1 MKIQLPLVLRVQV
14 AFGAV
19 MAVLLVVGIIAYRSV
34 IASSESAQWA
44 QHTNEVLEHLAN
56 LRLGVESIESGYRDF
71 ALSGA
76 DAFLQNR
83 APAHCWLT
91 TNKEPCGH

>member
-34 IASSESAQWA
+34 TASSESAQWA
-44 QHTNEVLEHLAN
+44 QHTSEVLEHLAN
-56 LRLGVESIESGYRDF
+56 LRLGPGGRATSSTGGRGKLLHPDAVNQRRSV
-71 ALSGA
+71 LS
-76 DAFLQNR
+76 
-83 APAHCWLT
+83 
-91 TNKEPCGH
+91 